1 MSEFVCRVADADG
14 RVFSHVE
21 AANTLDEARQ
31 KLAERGLFVYSV
43 EARGGRVGSLLR
55 RRTGRQIGGSDFL
68 ILNQQFNT
76 LIKAGLP
83 ILRALELLA
92 ARASSSRLRPVVEQ
106 IRDHVREGK
115 SLSEAVDEA
124 GVFSK
129 VYSTAILAGEKSGNL
144 PGVLDYYIAYQRV
157 STGVKKKIAATL
169 VYPVLLITVAIIIVT
184 YLVTGVVPRFA
195 LLYRDMNVE
204 LPTPTRVLIALTV
217 DYRFLFLGFVA
228 LLALI
233 AMGVFLWSRTD
244 EGGTALD
251 RFKFRLPLVGDTL
264 LKFQVAQFSRTLS
277 TLLTGG
283 TPLVAGLQTATEAI
297 TSKLLQ
303 STVAEATQMVREGES
318 LHAALASKGVMP
330 KMAVDMI
337 EVGESSGAISPMLNS
352 VAEFYEEEV
361 NLRLGAM
368 VAIIEPVLLIIMG
381 MFVAFILISD
391 ELPLL
396 LGKKLLIRVATAR
409 QIADVLKRTE
419 QSQRVLEQATEAFAL
434 QAPKEE

>member
-83 ILRALELLA
+83 ILRALDLLA
-92 ARASSSRLRPVVEQ
+92 TRASSARLRPVVEQ

-195 LLYRDMNVE
+195 LLYRDMNVQ
-204 LPTPTRVLIALTV
+204 LPTPTRVLIAVTV

-381 MFVAFILISD
+381 MFVAFILISLY
-391 ELPLL
+391 LPIFSFSV
-396 LGKKLLIRVATAR
+396 K
-409 QIADVLKRTE
+409 
-419 QSQRVLEQATEAFAL
+419 
-434 QAPKEE
+434 